1 LSLKK
6 NICIVASS
14 LGGGGAER
22 VATQQ
27 SIMLEKLGYNIFV
40 VTILNSISYPVSGK
54 VLNLGLEI
62 DDKDSIRAKM
72 IRHYK
77 TKQFLKNNNI
87 DVVID
92 HRTRSTVLG
101 ELLYSYV
108 TYKGLSVLYY
118 VHSYRLENY
127 LPKNNFIFR
136 KIFNRGENII
146 TVAKEIEE
154 KVKKEFQFN
163 HVKTIYNPIDIK
175 SLHTSLK
182 EVVTQDFEYVLF
194 YGRLVDEVKNLQLLI
209 NAYEKSIL
217 PQKEIKLL
225 IIGDGQDKVMLE
237 EMVNRLCL
245 SEMVLFKPFMSNPFP
260 IVKQAKYT
268 LLTSN
273 HEGFPMTIIESLAC
287 GVPVISVDCKSGPK
301 EIIKDKVNG
310 LLIENNNIESLS
322 NAMNLFVLNDK
333 LYGFCKANAIDSIL
347 KFNEDSISKQWVN
360 ILS

>member
-1 LSLKK
+1 M
-6 NICIVASS
+6 ASS

-27 SIMLEKLGYNIFV
+27 SSMLEKIGHNIFV
-40 VTILNSISYPVSGK
+40 VTVLNCVSYPVSGK

-62 DDKDSIRAKM
+62 DEKDTIRAKI

-77 TKQFLKNNNI
+77 TKRFLKKNNI
-87 DVVID
+87 DIIID
-92 HRTRSTVLG
+92 HRTRSTVFG
-101 ELLYSYV
+101 ELLYSYF

-118 VHSYRLENY
+118 VHSYRLKNY
-127 LPKNNFIFR
+127 LPKNNLIFR
-136 KIFNRGENII
+136 KIFNRGKYII

-154 KVKKEFQFN
+154 QVKKVFQFN
-163 HVKTIYNPIDIK
+163 HIKTIYNPIDIK
-175 SLHTSLK
+175 SLNSLLK

-194 YGRLVDEVKNLQLLI
+194 YGRLVDEVKNIQLLI

-217 PQKEIKLL
+217 PQKKIKLL

-237 EMVNRLCL
+237 EMVNKLSL

-268 LLTSN
+268 LLTSD

-301 EIIKDKVNG
+301 EIIKDKING
-310 LLIENNNIESLS
+310 LLVENNNIESLI
-322 NAMNLFVLNDK
+322 NAMNLLVLDDK
-333 LYGFCKANAIDSIL
+333 LYDFCKANTIESVL

-360 ILS
+360 ILN

>member
-1 LSLKK
+1 M
-6 NICIVASS
+6 ASS

-27 SIMLEKLGYNIFV
+27 SSMLEKIGYNIFV
-40 VTILNSISYPVSGK
+40 VTVLNCVSYPVSGM

-62 DDKDSIRAKM
+62 DEKDSIGAKI

-77 TKQFLKNNNI
+77 TKRFLKKNNI
-87 DVVID
+87 DIIID

-101 ELLYSYV
+101 ELLYSYF

-136 KIFNRGENII
+136 KIFNRGKYII

-154 KVKKEFQFN
+154 QVKKVFQFN
-163 HVKTIYNPIDIK
+163 HIKTIYNPIDIK
-175 SLHTSLK
+175 SLNSLLK

-217 PQKEIKLL
+217 PQKKIKLL

-237 EMVNRLCL
+237 EMVNKLCL

-268 LLTSN
+268 LLTSD

-301 EIIKDKVNG
+301 EIIKDKING
-310 LLIENNNIESLS
+310 LLVKNNNIESLI
-322 NAMNLFVLNDK
+322 NAMNLLVLDDK
-333 LYGFCKANAIDSIL
+333 LYDFCKANTIESVL

-360 ILS
+360 ILN